1 MEGIK
6 STVVD
11 SRSAVGKL
19 PGRDRKIWNK
29 ALKKRKISTEVAGMT
44 YCQVIPFDSHRAW
57 FGSRPQGVDASF
69 RHPDEDE
76 IQLCDKESG
85 LVKNASALIALHPD
99 EATGD
104 VVQIATEKRIPFV
117 VVPCCV
123 FCRLFPHRRCKSN
136 QMVSTY
142 GDLLEYLI
150 EKDSSI
156 RQSELPFE
164 GKNKVIWSTF

>member
-29 ALKKRKISTEVAGMT
+29 AMKRRKISTEVAGVK

-57 FGSRPQGVDASF
+57 FGTRPEGVDKSF
-69 RHPDEDE
+69 RHPDAEE
-76 IQLCDKESG
+76 IHLCDKDSE
-85 LVKNASALIALHPD
+85 LVTNASAIVALHPD

-104 VVQIATEKRIPFV
+104 VVHIATEKRIPFV

-123 FCRLFPHRRCKSN
+123 FCRLFPQRRKRN
-136 QMVSTY
+136 DQVVSSY
-142 GDLLEYLI
+142 EDLLEYLGDI
-150 EKDSSI
+150 DPSI

-164 GKNKVIWSTF
+164 GKHRVLWSTF

>member
-29 ALKKRKISTEVAGMT
+29 ALKKRKISTEMPGVN
-44 YCQVIPFDSHRAW
+44 YCPVIPFDSHRAW
-57 FGSRPQGVDASF
+57 FGSHPEGVDKSF

-76 IQLCDKESG
+76 IHLCDMDSE
-85 LVKNASALIALHPD
+85 LVKNASAIVALHPD

-104 VVQIATEKRIPFV
+104 AVAIATEKRIPFA

-123 FCRLFPHRRCKSN
+123 FCRLFPQRRKSN
-136 QMVSTY
+136 DQVVSSY
-142 GDLLEYLI
+142 EDLLEYLMNI
-150 EKDSSI
+150 DSSI
-156 RQSELPFE
+156 RESDLPFE
-164 GKNKVIWSTF
+164 GKHKVLWSTF